1 MTRPVRH
8 VTFYSKPGCHLCE
21 DAEELLDAL
30 RDDYDLRVTWIDITG
45 DLEIYERYKY
55 EIPVVI
61 VEDGG
66 TASGRIDEAALRRAL
81 RTATAS

>member
-21 DAEELLDAL
+21 DTEELLDVL
-30 RDDYDLRVTWIDITG
+30 RGDYDLRVTWIDITG

-66 TASGRIDEAALRRAL
+66 TASGRIDESALRRAL
-81 RTATAS
+81 A

>member
-21 DAEELLDAL
+21 DVEELLDAL

>member
-30 RDDYDLRVTWIDITG
+30 REDYDLRVTWIDITG